1 MTQVV
6 SSLDS
11 EHRASI
17 LPNPMVHIPSILALK
32 AQYGQAQYL
41 LHASVCMEQR
51 AGSDCVAVVLLWLK
65 SLAE

>member
-1 MTQVV
+1 
-6 SSLDS
+6 
-11 EHRASI
+11 
-17 LPNPMVHIPSILALK
+17 MVHIPSILALK